1 MHRSS
6 REALMRLLG
15 HRDGLLVAGLLLA
28 VVIGF
33 EPSVHFVLDV
43 AHQVEA
49 RYGVQLLPPL
59 FILTG
64 LLFFRQYEK
73 RQESRSDA
81 VAVAAEAGAAR
92 ARARDLEQLVA
103 LGQAAAK
110 ALTFEALEHVLWLR
124 LAPFL
129 GSHDAWVLRRAGDR
143 WEALLDTTGVTSPD
157 RSAALE
163 RIASHV
169 VANDEATLARP
180 DGVDHSGH
188 TCFAMIVGGRL
199 VGVLGVTPE
208 PDSNTRR
215 SLGAAAMLLAIAV
228 RNIQLFLQVSHN
240 SVADD
245 LTGCWTRTHAAEVI
259 ELELK
264 RCRRLGLSASMLML
278 DLDHLKSINDRH
290 GHLAGDRALAAV
302 GRRLRQILRGTD
314 VKCRYGGDEF
324 LLLLPETPHE
334 GALRVAEW
342 VRQEIAALAVAV
354 EPVGAIS
361 LTGSLGVATATTG
374 DIDMV
379 ELIHLADQA
388 LYRAKQDG
396 RDCVRVVPQADAP
409 ACEEDRIGSAP
420 CLPFPLPAVVR
431 TGETRQD
438 ITALAARSA

>member
-1 MHRSS
+1 
-6 REALMRLLG
+6 MRLLG

-28 VVIGF
+28 VVIGV

-73 RQESRSDA
+73 RQDIHSDT
-81 VAVAAEAGAAR
+81 VAAAAEAGAAR

-110 ALTFEALEHVLWLR
+110 ALTFEALEHMLWLR

-129 GSHDAWVLRRAGDR
+129 RGRDAWVLRRAGER
-143 WEALLDTTGVTSPD
+143 WEALLDTTGATSPD

-163 RIASHV
+163 RIAGHV
-169 VANDEATLARP
+169 VANDEATLTRP

-199 VGVLGVTPE
+199 VGVLGVTPQ
-208 PDSNTRR
+208 PDSNTKR

-228 RNIQLFLQVSHN
+228 RNIQLFLQISHN

-245 LTGCWTRTHAAEVI
+245 LTGCWTRTHASEVI

-264 RCRRLGLSASMLML
+264 RCRRLGLPASMLML

-324 LLLLPETPHE
+324 LLLLPETPQE
-334 GALRVAEW
+334 GAHRVAEW
-342 VRQEIAALAVAV
+342 VRQEIAALSIAI

-361 LTGSLGVATATTG
+361 LTGSLGVATAPASG
-374 DIDMV
+374 IEMI

-388 LYRAKQDG
+388 LYRAKQNG
-396 RDCVRVVPQADAP
+396 RDRVRVAPQADAP
-409 ACEEDRIGSAP
+409 ACEEDRVGSAP

-431 TGETRQD
+431 TGEIRQD
-438 ITALAARSA
+438 LTALAARSA